1 MSPQGRPK
9 GEYRS
14 AKHEG
19 TPVGARLVGA
29 IVLAGALAGCA
40 PPASRPA
47 DEGARSPVDAA
58 QRPADFPEA
67 YYLDAA
73 KKGTAVYTIDP
84 KSSLVVIEV
93 RRAGT
98 LAQLGHDHV
107 VASHD
112 VRGYVAPADGRAD
125 LYVRLDLL
133 AVDERDLR
141 AEAKLE
147 SQPPDDAIAGTRDNM
162 LRKLAAQEHP
172 YAIVGVR
179 GVDIG
184 ATGSWLRATL
194 TVNGAEQ
201 ALRIPARIAVAPSEV
216 EVSGQ
221 LEVKQTSFGITPY
234 SILAGALQVQDEVAI
249 RYRIRA
255 RRLAM

>member
-1 MSPQGRPK
+1 MSPQGRPE

-19 TPVGARLVGA
+19 TPGGTRLVGA
-29 IVLAGALAGCA
+29 IVIAGVLAACA
-40 PPASRPA
+40 VPAPVPVA
-47 DEGARSPVDAA
+47 DDA
-58 QRPADFPEA
+58 QRPAGFPDA
-67 YYLDAA
+67 YYLEAA
-73 KKGTAVYTIDP
+73 KKGTAVYAIDP
-84 KSSLVVIEV
+84 RSSLVVIEV
-93 RRAGT
+93 RRSGT

-112 VRGYVAPADGRAD
+112 TRGYVAPADGRAD
-125 LYVRLDLL
+125 LYVRLDQL

-141 AEAKLE
+141 TEAKFE

-172 YAIVGVR
+172 YAIIGVR
-179 GVDIG
+179 GVETD

-194 TVNGAEQ
+194 AVNGTEQ
-201 ALRIPARIAVAPSEV
+201 TLRIPARIAVAPSEMD
-216 EVSGQ
+216 VSGQ
-221 LEVKQTSFGITPY
+221 LDVKQTSFGITPY

-249 RYRIRA
+249 RFRIRA
-255 RRLAM
+255 LRLAR

>member
-1 MSPQGRPK
+1 MS
-9 GEYRS
+9 
-14 AKHEG
+14 
-19 TPVGARLVGA
+19 ARLVGA
-29 IVLAGALAGCA
+29 VFVAVALAACA
-40 PPASRPA
+40 PPVTRPVA
-47 DEGARSPVDAA
+47 DEGK
-58 QRPADFPEA
+58 RPDGFPDA

-73 KKGTAVYTIDP
+73 KKGTAVYAIDP

-112 VRGYVAPADGRAD
+112 AQGYVVPADGRAD
-125 LYVRLDLL
+125 LYVRLDRL

-141 AEAKLE
+141 AEAKFE

-162 LRKLAAQEHP
+162 LRKLDAEAHP
-172 YAIVGVR
+172 YAIIGVR
-179 GVDIG
+179 GVDTD

-194 TVNGAEQ
+194 GVNGKEQ
-201 ALRIPARIAVAPSEV
+201 ALRIPARIAAAPAEV

-221 LEVKQTSFGITPY
+221 LEIKQTSFGITPY
-234 SILAGALQVQDEVAI
+234 SILAGALQVQDEVVI
-249 RYRIRA
+249 RFRIRA
-255 RRLAM
+255 RRISD

>member
-1 MSPQGRPK
+1 MD
-9 GEYRS
+9 
-14 AKHEG
+14 
-19 TPVGARLVGA
+19 ARLVGA
-29 IVLAGALAGCA
+29 IVVAVALAGCA
-40 PPASRPA
+40 PPATRPV
-47 DEGARSPVDAA
+47 DEGARSPVDAG

-73 KKGTAVYTIDP
+73 KKGVRSMRSIP
-84 KSSLVVIEV
+84 GLRSSSSKCAA
-93 RRAGT
+93 AGT

-112 VRGYVAPADGRAD
+112 TRGYVAPAEGRAD
-125 LYVRLDLL
+125 LYVRLDQL

-141 AEAKLE
+141 AEAKFE

-162 LRKLAAQEHP
+162 LRKLAAEEHP
-172 YAIVGVR
+172 YAIIGVR
-179 GVDIG
+179 GVDTD

-194 TVNGAEQ
+194 TVNGTEQ

-216 EVSGQ
+216 DVSGQ
-221 LEVKQTSFGITPY
+221 LDVKQTSFGITPY

-249 RYRIRA
+249 RFRIRA
-255 RRLAM
+255 LRLAM

>member
-1 MSPQGRPK
+1 MR
-9 GEYRS
+9 
-14 AKHEG
+14 
-19 TPVGARLVGA
+19 ARLVGA
-29 IVLAGALAGCA
+29 ALVAAALAACA
-40 PPASRPA
+40 TRAPVPVADDKERPA
-47 DEGARSPVDAA
+47 G
-58 QRPADFPEA
+58 FPEA

-73 KKGTAVYTIDP
+73 RRGAAVYAIDP

-112 VRGYVAPADGRAD
+112 ARGYVAPADGRAD
-125 LYVRLDLL
+125 LYVRLDRL

-162 LRKLAAQEHP
+162 LRKLDAEAHP
-172 YAIVGVR
+172 YAIIGVR
-179 GVDIG
+179 GVGTD
-184 ATGSWLRATL
+184 ATGSWLEATL
-194 TVNGAEQ
+194 AVNGTER
-201 ALRIPARIAVAPSEV
+201 ALRIPAKIAVAPSEV
-216 EVSGQ
+216 DVSGR

-249 RYRIRA
+249 RFRIRA
-255 RRLAM
+255 RRLAE